1 MRQMRRKVDRILAM
15 LLSILMVAAM
25 LPVHA
30 VYAAGTTKSTLSTNL
45 SDIEF
50 VVGEAQEFTVTSTAN
65 DDAGAMVKGSFVFSE
80 PAAIEKL
87 EYYETAEGMQGWY
100 ELKGD
105 FGPASGFPLMDATSR
120 FRVTVNAAGTYT
132 ADITLKDVNTG
143 EAYCS
148 ATANITV
155 KVKPGTITSDIAAK
169 KFVVYQPTEF
179 SFTSEANAD
188 AGKMVKG
195 SFVFS
200 DMQAIEKLEYYE
212 TAEGMQ
218 GWYELTGDFGPTSGF
233 PMMNAT
239 SRFRVTFNKAGDYS
253 FTVSMK
259 EVATG
264 DVVCKTDANITV
276 EKAKITG
283 ISISPVTEQYDNGK
297 EFALVVLNGTLEPND
312 KVTYSIEGDPDT
324 YASIPMKSAVGEY
337 SVTITVDRGENYE
350 IFTQT
355 VTSQIEPG
363 NIVLGDI
370 KVSGLNGVY
379 TGKPQ
384 NAVTVTGAGT
394 DYTLTYQLD
403 GGEWM
408 DTIPTV
414 TNAGSYI
421 VKVKATRVNYN
432 DTEVPVAKPDTVEIP
447 FNVYIAQ
454 AEQTGF
460 GFANTRPD
468 ALAYNSTATYTA
480 TGGQTDQEVKYEVVS
495 GGEYVSVD
503 SKTGE
508 IKAIRAGGKAMIQAT
523 RPGNENYKPVSATYE
538 IQTIKANQTG
548 FAFEQ
553 PDYAVQ
559 YGTRTLTVKASGG
572 QSGGQVTYSVTEGA
586 VGTVASQNN
595 EGIVSFVSGQKGSMT
610 IQASLSGGEN
620 YNDSTAA
627 VTVTVNTND
636 FSSKYTITSVPETGW
651 YTDTVTITP
660 AEGYKVAVQL
670 ADAEQ
675 FTAEWKDS
683 VVIAEEGQTSLGSIY
698 LMETATGYIS
708 EKIDMPDIFVD
719 KTVPTALEISYSTS
733 VIDKILQG
741 ITFGFYKA
749 DVTVTLK
756 ATDNVSGID
765 HLVYTILDGK
775 GNGTPVTIDK
785 DKLQFSGEGKTAE
798 ASFKISP
805 DLSRSKIKLEAFDAA
820 GWSNELEGDK
830 TLVADKTPPT
840 IAVSYDN
847 DTAANGHYFKDTR
860 TATIAIHEENFFPEA
875 IYNQVTHYD
884 ENGAPIQEDY
894 KYLTIKVGKRLQNED
909 NYTYVYEEPEFT
921 YDTEDGCYKAQVKFT
936 ENADYTLDIKF
947 YDFSLNENEPI
958 DYGDSVAPVA
968 FTVDREPPKA
978 SMQIGAVSI
987 AETEETYNNYSKFY
1001 KEQVQVI
1008 LSADCGVSGTKALQY
1023 QKHDGFVAF
1032 DRLDASNWIDY
1043 DAETGVVVYP
1053 GEKFVLYFH
1062 AEDMAGNVAVIRSTG
1077 IIVDSNDPV
1086 GKENASNIDIIPDE
1100 ANGNGLHNKNVNV
1113 AVQVIDPKYNG
1124 TELAENGVCSGLKS
1138 ITYKIAAAGIGA
1150 TETGTLYDAS
1160 GSTNGKTETDPVTGL
1175 VTGWSGNITINANT
1189 FNSNDVKV
1197 TITATDNA
1205 GNEKT
1210 TVSDPIAIDV
1220 SAPRV
1225 HVSYDENDVD
1235 SGTFFKTVREATIE
1249 IYERNFTEDTIASC
1263 VEIKTTS
1270 TGAAPVISGWT
1281 MTAGSQGN
1289 MDDTKWTATIVYPA
1303 DGDYT
1308 FGISCTDLAENP
1320 NNGVTYDENTKSPE
1334 AFTID
1339 TKVPTVKVTYDN
1351 NSALNDNYYK
1361 ADRTATITI
1370 VEHNFDVSRVSID
1383 LGATDDGSEI
1393 AKPVVSKWST
1403 DAATDTHTATVT
1415 YNRDGRYTFDISV
1428 TDKAGNV
1435 STDFAQQVFYVDKT
1449 APTLDIL
1456 GVADQSANSGDI
1468 IPAVSYTDTNYDD
1481 AQVSITLTGAMRGN
1495 VALDGAYA
1503 DQHNGKVFTFK
1514 NFAREKSVDDIYT
1527 LTATL
1532 TDKAGN
1538 TTEKTIVFSANRF
1551 GSTYAMSEA
1560 TEKLNGT
1567 YVQKEQDVVVTE
1579 TNPNALSNIKLVLFK
1594 NNETLELKEGIDYT
1608 MQVSGSAGRWHVYTY
1623 TILAKNFVD
1632 DGVYRLSFYSEDAA
1646 GNVAENTLDTKNM
1659 ELAFGIDKTKPVVV
1673 PIDLES
1679 GIQYAVDMKTV
1690 SVEIKDNLVL
1700 EGVKIYLN
1708 GQEIQYTVNG
1718 ETYTFDIPKSNS
1730 KQDVRIVAVDA
1741 AGNEEPIEITGFL
1754 VNANIFVR
1762 WFNNTP
1768 LFIGSIA
1775 GVVVLAGA
1783 VVFLVTSKKKKE
1795 ETDAVKQ

>member
-30 VYAAGTTKSTLSTNL
+30 VYAAEAAESTLITNL

-50 VVGEAQEFTVTSTAN
+50 IVGEAQEFTVTSTAN

-100 ELKGD
+100 ELTGD

-120 FRVTVNAAGTYT
+120 FRVT
-132 ADITLKDVNTG
+132 
-143 EAYCS
+143 
-148 ATANITV
+148 
-155 KVKPGTITSDIAAK
+155 
-169 KFVVYQPTEF
+169 
-179 SFTSEANAD
+179 
-188 AGKMVKG
+188 
-195 SFVFS
+195 
-200 DMQAIEKLEYYE
+200 
-212 TAEGMQ
+212 
-218 GWYELTGDFGPTSGF
+218 
-233 PMMNAT
+233 
-239 SRFRVTFNKAGDYS
+239 FNKAGDYS
-253 FTVSMK
+253 VTVSMK

-276 EKAKITG
+276 EKAEITG
-283 ISISPVTEQYDNGK
+283 ISISPVKKQYNNGE
-297 EFALVVLNGTLEPND
+297 EFALVELKGTLEPND
-312 KVTYSIEGDPDT
+312 KVTYSIEGDTDT
-324 YASIPMKSAVGEY
+324 YASIPMKSAVGKY
-337 SVTITVDRGENYE
+337 IVTITVDRGENYKV
-350 IFTQT
+350 FTQT
-355 VTSQIEPG
+355 VTSEIEPG
-363 NIVLGDI
+363 NIVLGNV
-370 KVSGLNGVY
+370 KVAGLNGVY

-394 DYTLTYQLD
+394 EYTLTYQLD

-421 VKVKATRVNYN
+421 VKVKATREYYN
-432 DTEVPVAKPDTVEIP
+432 DAEVSVAKPDTVELP

-460 GFANTRPD
+460 GFANTQPD
-468 ALAYNSTATYTA
+468 DLAYNSTAIYTA
-480 TGGQTDQEVKYEVVS
+480 AGGQTGLDIMYEVVS
-495 GGEYVSVD
+495 GSEYVSVD

-508 IKAIRAGGKAMIQAT
+508 IKAIRAGGTATIQAT

-538 IQTIKANQTG
+538 IQTVKADQTG
-548 FAFEQ
+548 FAFE
-553 PDYAVQ
+553 DTAYAVQ

-572 QSGGQVTYSVTEGA
+572 QSGGQVTYSVTEGS
-586 VGTVASQNN
+586 VGTVASQDN
-595 EGIVSFVSGQKGSMT
+595 EGIISFVSGQKGSMI
-610 IQASLSGGEN
+610 IQATLDGGEN
-620 YNDSTAA
+620 YNDSTATVQVA
-627 VTVTVNTND
+627 VKTND
-636 FSSKYTITSVPETGW
+636 FSSKYTMTSVPETGW

-660 AEGYKVAVQL
+660 AEGYQIAVQL

-675 FTAEWKDS
+675 FAANWKDS
-683 VVIAEEGQTSLGSIY
+683 IIIAEEGQTSLGSIY
-698 LMETATGYIS
+698 LMETATGFIS
-708 EKIDMPDIFVD
+708 EKIDMPDIFID

-749 DVTVTLK
+749 DVTVTIK

-765 HLVYTILDGK
+765 HLVYTILDEK

-798 ASFKISP
+798 ASFKIRP
-805 DLSRSKIKLEAFDAA
+805 DLSRSKIKLVSFDAA

-830 TLVADKTPPT
+830 TLVADQTPPA

-847 DTAANGHYFKDTR
+847 NEAANGHYFKNTR

-875 IYNQVTHYD
+875 IYDQVTRYD
-884 ENGAPIQEDY
+884 ENGEPIQEEY

-909 NYTYVYEEPEFT
+909 AYTYVYEEPEFT
-921 YDTEDGCYKAQVKFT
+921 YDGKSDSYKAQVEFA

-958 DYGDSVAPVA
+958 DYGDSVAPVV
-968 FTVDREPPKA
+968 FTVDTELPKTA
-978 SMQIGAVSI
+978 MQIGEADIVGT
-987 AETEETYNNYSKFY
+987 ETVYNRFY
-1001 KEQVQVI
+1001 KEQVQVV

-1023 QKHDGFVAF
+1023 QKHDGFVDF
-1032 DRLDASNWIDY
+1032 DKLDVSNWIDY
-1043 DAETGVVVYP
+1043 DAATGVVVSP
-1053 GEKFVLYFH
+1053 GEKFVLYFR
-1062 AEDMAGNVAVIRSTG
+1062 AEDMAGNVTIIRSTG

-1086 GKENASNIDIIPDE
+1086 GEENASNIDIIPGE
-1100 ANGNGLHNKNVNV
+1100 ANSNGLYNKNVNV
-1113 AVQVIDPKYNG
+1113 VVQVIDPQYNG
-1124 TELAENGVCSGLKS
+1124 TELAKDGVCSGLKS
-1138 ITYKIAAAGIGA
+1138 ITYKIAAAGIA
-1150 TETGTLYDAS
+1150 NTEEGTLYDAS
-1160 GSTNGKTETDPVTGL
+1160 KSTSGETKADPVTSL
-1175 VTGWSGNITINANT
+1175 VTGWSGNITIDAEK
-1189 FNSNDVKV
+1189 FNSNDVRV
-1197 TITATDNA
+1197 TITAIDNA

-1210 TVSDPIAIDV
+1210 TVSDSIAIDV
-1220 SAPRV
+1220 SAPRI

-1235 SGTFFKTVREATIE
+1235 SGTFFKAARKATIE

-1263 VEIKTTS
+1263 VEIKTST
-1270 TGAAPVISGWT
+1270 TGAEPVISGWT
-1281 MTAGSQGN
+1281 RTAGSGGN

-1320 NNGVTYDENTKSPE
+1320 NNGVTYAENTKSPE

-1339 TKVPTVKVTYDN
+1339 TKAPTVKVTYDN

-1393 AKPVVSKWST
+1393 AKPVVNKWST

-1435 STDFAQQVFYVDKT
+1435 SANFAQQVFYVDKT

-1567 YVQKEQDVVVTE
+1567 YVQQEQDVVVTE
-1579 TNPNALSNIKLVLFK
+1579 TNPNALGNIKLVIFK
-1594 NNETLELKEGIDYT
+1594 NNETLELEEGVDYT
-1608 MQVSGSAGRWHVYTY
+1608 TQVSGGAGRWYVYTY
-1623 TILAKNFVD
+1623 TILAKNFAD

-1679 GIQYAVDMKTV
+1679 GVQYAVDMKTV

-1700 EGVKIYLN
+1700 SGVKIYLN

-1775 GVVVLAGA
+1775 GVVVLAGV